1 MGKEVGPG
9 VPGACPN
16 VMIFYG
22 GLVLVIILIRVAF
35 GALRRKPRP
44 EPQRQ
49 TLSRIWLNERRGRDL
64 NPRSA

>member
-22 GLVLVIILIRVAF
+22 GLVLVIILIRVVF
-35 GALRRKPRP
+35 GAFAP
-44 EPQRQ
+44 ETQ
-49 TLSRIWLNERRGRDL
+49 
-64 NPRSA
+64 A

>member
-1 MGKEVGPG
+1 
-9 VPGACPN
+9 
-16 VMIFYG
+16 MIFYG

-35 GALRRKPRP
+35 GAFAPETQAL